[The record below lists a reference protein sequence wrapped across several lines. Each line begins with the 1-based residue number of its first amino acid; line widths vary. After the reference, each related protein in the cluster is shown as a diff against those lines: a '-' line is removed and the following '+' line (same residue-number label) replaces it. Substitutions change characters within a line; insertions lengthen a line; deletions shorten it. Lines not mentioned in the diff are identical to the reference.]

1 MKFTLLGKTIEISEG
16 RKNYMKILTFYKSMA
31 AQAEIDFSLEYDNIF
46 GMVFLN
52 STWAE
57 KFKKTYGSGDYM
69 DNIVMRYVAK
79 TRQFLANYGV
89 YNLSDSVIWNEGI
102 VSDDRDV
109 SRLQYELN
117 SYIIECVSRDED
129 DDNFISRLKSKFSGS
144 FFPNC
149 LYNDIMSLCD
159 FVLNYLDDNKIA
171 EIQFVY
177 KQDAE
182 KASAYYS
189 NLMDTVVTE
198 EDELKLLE
206 SVIDMESSKAM
217 EILQHGVQKS
227 KILSSNK
234 EQLAYALIDLDPRNK
249 SYYEYIFEN
258 FSYAKYEIAAIAKFL
273 SIDLSDLI
281 EKEIRRVL
289 I

>member
-57 KFKKTYGSGDYM
+57 KFKKTYGSDDYM

-109 SRLQYELN
+109 SRLQYEFN

-198 EDELKLLE
+198 ET
-206 SVIDMESSKAM
+206 
-217 EILQHGVQKS
+217 
-227 KILSSNK
+227 N
-234 EQLAYALIDLDPRNK
+234 Y
-249 SYYEYIFEN
+249 
-258 FSYAKYEIAAIAKFL
+258 
-273 SIDLSDLI
+273 
-281 EKEIRRVL
+281 
-289 I
+289 